1 MNIVEP
7 ILFQARCQPEA
18 PALCAQGRD
27 SISYARLT
35 AQMNN
40 VARRAMAC
48 GLKRGDIVALS
59 VTDQLLHS
67 IVILGLAQVGIVS
80 VSVAMQKPPEEL
92 KIDAV
97 IANTS
102 YPFAPKARP
111 LSLDNSWIAGNG
123 APMEISPAGSAATN
137 EVCRIILTSGT
148 TGAPKAV
155 ALTHNLV
162 IGNAGRYEHLLGG
175 RFSTYSRIY
184 MNIGLGSAPGYWFLV
199 YILGHGGT
207 VFFAGE
213 SLENTLRS
221 FEIFQIQ
228 AISTT
233 PAMLAQLLAHCD
245 QHPSI
250 EVHVDTVT
258 STGGIFPRALLERV
272 RPRLCSHVV
281 TRYGSTEVGGAAAA
295 PAERIAHIEGAAGYV
310 VPGARVEIVDETD
323 RPVSTGS
330 EGIVRLWSEFGV
342 DRYIND
348 QIESAKV
355 FRDGW
360 FYPGDL
366 GSLTADNLLIISG
379 RQNDVLNVG
388 GAKMAAERLEFVL
401 ASFTGISDA
410 AVFAATSPSGIDEVW
425 AAVVCGGKLD
435 PESLRAH
442 CRSQI
447 GDAFV
452 PAHVVPLEAL
462 PITATGKVDR
472 QGLKQMLIAG
482 AQS

>member
-27 SISYARLT
+27 SISYGRLT

-48 GLKRGDIVALS
+48 GLKPGDLVALS
-59 VTDQLLHS
+59 ITDQLLHS
-67 IVILGLAQVGIVS
+67 IVLLGLAQIGIVS
-80 VSVAMQKPPEEL
+80 VSVAMQKPPEGL

-97 IANTS
+97 IANTA
-102 YPFAPKARP
+102 YPFAPKAQH

-123 APMEISPAGSAATN
+123 ALVEISPAGSAAAN

-148 TGAPKAV
+148 TGIPKAV
-155 ALTHNLV
+155 ALTHILV
-162 IGNAGRYEHLLGG
+162 SGNAGRYEHLLGG

-184 MNIGLGSAPGYWFLV
+184 MNVGLGSAPGYWFLV

-233 PAMLAQLLAHCD
+233 PAMLAQLLAQCD

-250 EVHVDTVT
+250 EVHVDTIT

-310 VPGARVEIVDETD
+310 VPGARVEIVDEAD
-323 RPVSTGS
+323 RPVPAGS

-342 DRYIND
+342 DRYID
-348 QIESAKV
+348 DPIESAKV

-366 GSLTADNLLIISG
+366 GSLTFDNLLIISG

-388 GAKMAAERLEFVL
+388 GAKMAAERLESVL
-401 ASFTGISDA
+401 ASFTGIRDA
-410 AVFAATSPSGIDEVW
+410 
-425 AAVVCGGKLD
+425 GGFRRHQ
-435 PESLRAH
+435 PERH
-442 CRSQI
+442 R
-447 GDAFV
+447 
-452 PAHVVPLEAL
+452 
-462 PITATGKVDR
+462 
-472 QGLKQMLIAG
+472 
-482 AQS
+482 